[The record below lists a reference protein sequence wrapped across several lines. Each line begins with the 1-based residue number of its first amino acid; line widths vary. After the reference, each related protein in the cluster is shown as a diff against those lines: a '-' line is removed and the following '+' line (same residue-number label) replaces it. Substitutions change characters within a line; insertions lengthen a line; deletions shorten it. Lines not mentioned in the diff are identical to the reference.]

1 MEKIAWKIA
10 AFNQLSVEE
19 LFDVYYLRTKI
30 FVVEQNCPY
39 QEVDEKDKYA
49 YHVMGFLK
57 NEIVAVA
64 RVLPHNISYPEVS
77 IGRVA
82 VEKNKRGNDI
92 ANQLML
98 QCLQFIEQ
106 KFGKTPVKISAQQ
119 YLVEFY
125 KKYGFQPVGKGYL
138 EDDIPHIAMI
148 LN

>member
-1 MEKIAWKIA
+1 MEKVEWKIA
-10 AFNQLSVEE
+10 AFNQLSLEE

-39 QEVDEKDKYA
+39 QEVDEKDKHA

-64 RVLPHNISYPEVS
+64 RILPHNISYPQVS

-82 VEKNKRGNDI
+82 VEKNKRGKDV
-92 ANQLML
+92 AHQLML
-98 QCLQFIEQ
+98 QCLQFIEH
-106 KFGKTPVKISAQQ
+106 KFGKTPIKISAQQ
-119 YLVEFY
+119 YLVAFY
-125 KKYGFQPVGKGYL
+125 KKYGFLPIGEGYL

-148 LN
+148 RS

>member
-1 MEKIAWKIA
+1 MEWKIA

-39 QEVDEKDKYA
+39 QEVDEKDKLA

-57 NEIVAVA
+57 NEIIAVA
-64 RVLPHNISYPEVS
+64 RILPHNISYPQVS

-82 VEKNKRGNDI
+82 VEKNKRGKDV
-92 ANQLML
+92 AHQLML

-106 KFGKTPVKISAQQ
+106 KFGKTPIKISAQQ

-125 KKYGFQPVGKGYL
+125 KKYGFLPIEEGYL

-148 LN
+148 RS